1 MKWNISRKIPV
12 CAVVMGWVFML
23 MLPAQTSLAQNQ
35 AAIAAGEQIFQS
47 SCFACH
53 GIGEAQR
60 VGPDLAGVHERRSQ
74 EWLEQFILSPQTMF
88 DQGDETTVAL
98 FGEFNGMVMPDSAV
112 SDQQIGQ
119 LLAYI
124 ESRSL
129 AVASAVDANSGA
141 AEPAAVIAA
150 APASPEDVS
159 SGADLFQ
166 GRLRF
171 ENSGPACNACHDVQ
185 NDAITGGGALAVELT
200 SAYSRM
206 GGAGLTAILAN
217 TPFPAMQ
224 TAYGEKPLVEEEVAL
239 LVAFFQSAAEQSNQ
253 QQKNYAFN
261 LFISG
266 ALGAGFLFGLIPFI
280 WRNRRVGSVNQ
291 SIYDRQRLS

>member
-1 MKWNISRKIPV
+1 MV
-12 CAVVMGWVFML
+12 
-23 MLPAQTSLAQNQ
+23 PAQTSLAQNQ
-35 AAIAAGEQIFQS
+35 AAITAGEQIFQA

-60 VGPDLAGVHERRSQ
+60 VGPDLAGVHEKRTQ
-74 EWLEQFILSPQTMF
+74 DWLVQSIRSPQTMF
-88 DQGDETTVAL
+88 DQGDETAVAL
-98 FGEFNGMVMPDSAV
+98 FGEFNGMAIPDSAV

-119 LLAYI
+119 VLAYI

-129 AVASAVDANSGA
+129 AIASTVDINTGA

-150 APASPEDVS
+150 APALPENVS

-185 NDAITGGGALAVELT
+185 NDAITGGGTLAVELT

-217 TPFPAMQ
+217 APFPAMQ

-239 LVAFFQSAAEQSNQ
+239 LVAFFQSAAAQSNQ

-266 ALGAGFLFGLIPFI
+266 TLGAGVLFGLIPLI
-280 WRNRRVGSVNQ
+280 WRNRRIGSVNQ
-291 SIYDRQRLS
+291 SIYDRQHTS